1 MEYIS
6 AENRKLLEPKYRTAM
21 VIVFGFIISVLFYLI
36 VAKFVPPAEAVPG
49 SEAWQRPIYAG
60 ALILA
65 LVVIFLRR
73 FLMSS
78 FIGRRAAAIGA
89 PGVLRNLM
97 MVTILISAIA
107 EVVAILGM
115 LFYFLTGD
123 ADYSWRLGAIG
134 LVLLVY
140 AFPRRGE
147 WERWVTAS
155 ADGAK
160 KQ

>member
-1 MEYIS
+1 MEYVS
-6 AENRKLLEPKYRTAM
+6 AENRKLLEPKYRMAM
-21 VIVFGFIISVLFYLI
+21 VVVFGFIISVLFYLI
-36 VAKFVPPAEAVPG
+36 VAKLVRPGEAIPG
-49 SEAWQRPIYAG
+49 SEAWQRPIYGG

-65 LVVIFLRR
+65 LIVIFLRR

-78 FIGRRAAAIGA
+78 FIAGRAASGGIES
-89 PGVLRNLM
+89 VLRNLLL
-97 MVTILISAIA
+97 VSILISVAA

-123 ADYSWRLGAIG
+123 PDYSWRLGAIG
-134 LVLLVY
+134 LILLAY

-155 ADGAK
+155 AEAAK
-160 KQ
+160 KK